1 MHASMSGSLSTS
13 EQLRQHLV
21 NAVSSFHP
29 AAAQSASNVATAAS
43 LAASKLN
50 ASAVRPLSSPGD
62 LTSRLHTYLLH
73 ALSSSP
79 GLSVYASN
87 FELLSRLFRDSL
99 RSYFTHLV
107 SFYSTVLSSLY
118 SSHAQPAWLRFL
130 ARHTHSASFLAFL
143 RCCVVRLLSASG
155 RLFSIANWLLC
166 PTLFIRLLYRHTLAL
181 TFFFLV
187 HLTYQSAVQPSLSA
201 LHAQLRSLFIHP
213 SYLHKEHTLERKMQQ
228 SITYR
233 QWKRAASQLD
243 RLQGAYRWKEN
254 SRSPYYD
261 CFRVR
266 DDLQQFRYLVDSRD
280 VKGIMQYSR
289 ARLYRNLV
297 GINDRRLYGVLRAGT
312 KRLIEE
318 YISEV
323 VRALQ
328 LVCVIESDEV
338 SAADKLAF
346 FNETRH
352 AFGRS
357 ALLLSGGATL
367 GLYHTGVIKALH
379 DNHLLPRVL
388 SGASVGA
395 IVVAM
400 LGTRTDEE
408 IRRVFSEDAHLL
420 ALNFFPPDAEST
432 QRTFTRLLTTGTLMD
447 INVLRACVRANVP
460 NMTFQE
466 AYDRSGRIINIVVSP
481 AITSGNQDSL
491 RLLNYLTA
499 PNVLVWSAAL
509 ASCAI
514 PGIYAPV
521 ELMCMDEDGVERK
534 WLEGDVR
541 WQDGSVQADL
551 PMERLR
557 ELFNINHFIV
567 SQVNPHVLPFLRP
580 ITGSAFSS
588 TASLPFSLLARL
600 IDFLSA
606 SIKTTL
612 LNLLS
617 AVPLPFQSPIRFMLD
632 QTYVG
637 DITITPH
644 LSAHDYALLLKN
656 PTSDRLTTCLH
667 QSEQATWRLLA
678 MIKGACEIEMALD
691 DGVRR
696 MRGQLI
702 MQEMAEARKV
712 ERLSRVRSWS
722 TDFDRREKDDEA
734 KEMNGG
740 GSGDH
745 KTGEDEV
752 DQSDETEPSVSSIEE
767 EGEEL
772 EQDERPPLTKAQSA
786 QLAQSTLAS
795 SKARRPLQNVHTQ
808 QATPPPAV
816 SSSPLRNGHGGAS
829 SASSRTGAHPS
840 GVPPQI
846 AHLHLPS
853 TNHTRAS
860 HISGLDGRNAA
871 SALTHRSTG
880 ESVAHAYV
888 LANKSFK
895 RGATESSNPQP
906 HSRSAAVT
914 PHNRHSGE
922 GSRDEPVPLSPPPYS
937 RARTPPPASSLA
949 AESNM
954 SYDELISTRQT
965 SARLQQLLQGSGVR
979 GQSASNVHADES
991 SKTADVFSPPPRDAS
1006 LKALTLPSLVSFR
1019 PVNKRHISERD
1030 LQRMAGAGDETD
1042 SEDEERGWNAM
1053 MVRSDSSATDDST
1066 DEDDTDEKTA
1076 ARASKRAAPSHS
1088 ESMAAARASGD
1099 GETDDS
1105 VLPPPNMQHS
1115 SSVPASRLAFFA
1127 SLLPFPR
1134 FQRSVSSRSPAERKA
1149 ERQQQQAA
1157 GKSVR
1162 GKHSASHATRL
1173 NIAGGRGGSSGRLS
1187 GRSSNSS
1194 QLELK
1199 RTLSVGEL
1207 CSDLPAC

>member
-1 MHASMSGSLSTS
+1 MSGSSSAS
-13 EQLRQHLV
+13 ERLRQHV
-21 NAVSSFHP
+21 VSAVSSL
-29 AAAQSASNVATAAS
+29 QSAAPSKAS
-43 LAASKLN
+43 LASSFPPAKLVSSLPPPASIP
-50 ASAVRPLSSPGD
+50 SIP
-62 LTSRLHTYLLH
+62 TSRLHAFLLH
-73 ALSSSP
+73 ALSASP
-79 GLSVYASN
+79 ALSVYSSN
-87 FELLSRLFRDSL
+87 FSLISRLFQDCL
-99 RSYFTHLV
+99 RSFFTHLS
-107 SFYSTVLSSLY
+107 SFYVTVFSALFARRVQS
-118 SSHAQPAWLRFL
+118 PWLRFL
-130 ARHTHSASFLAFL
+130 ARHTHSASLLACL
-143 RCCVVRLLSASG
+143 RYCILRLLSASH
-155 RLFSIANWLLC
+155 RLFSFMNWLLC
-166 PTLFIRLLYRHTLAL
+166 PSLFLRLLYRHTLAL
-181 TFFFLV
+181 TFFFLL
-187 HLTYQSAVQPSLSA
+187 HLTYQSAVQPSLST
-201 LHAQLRSLFIHP
+201 LHAQVRALFIHP
-213 SYLHKEHTLERKMQQ
+213 SYLHKEQTLERKMQQ

-254 SRSPYYD
+254 SRSPWYD
-261 CFRVR
+261 RDRIR
-266 DDLQQFRYLVDSRD
+266 DDLQQFRFLVDSRD

-328 LVCVIESDEV
+328 LVCVIESEEV

-408 IRRVFSEDAHLL
+408 IRRVFSDDVHLL

-521 ELMCMDEDGVERK
+521 ELMCMDEDGKERK

-580 ITGSAFSS
+580 ITGATLSS
-588 TASLPFSLLARL
+588 TASLPFSFLSRL

-612 LNLLS
+612 LNLLA

-644 LSAHDYALLLKN
+644 LSPHDYALLLKN
-656 PTSDRLTTCLH
+656 PTTERLNRCLH

-702 MQEMAEARKV
+702 MQEMAEARRV

-722 TDFDRREKDDEA
+722 TDFDGREKE
-734 KEMNGG
+734 
-740 GSGDH
+740 
-745 KTGEDEV
+745 EDEGKQTTSGQAERRARV
-752 DQSDETEPSVSSIEE
+752 DDVDESEDTEPSVGSIEE
-767 EGEEL
+767 EGEQP
-772 EQDERPPLTKAQSA
+772 EQDEPPYRMNAQSS
-786 QLAQSTLAS
+786 QSPCSAMAGS
-795 SKARRPLQNVHTQ
+795 RAKRPLQRINPQET
-808 QATPPPAV
+808 
-816 SSSPLRNGHGGAS
+816 SSTSAPSSAPLRNGHTTVS
-829 SASSRTGAHPS
+829 SPATPSRSHAHPS
-840 GVPPQI
+840 GVPPQV

-853 TNHTRAS
+853 TNHTHAS

-888 LANKSFK
+888 LANKSIK
-895 RGATESSNPQP
+895 RAAAEGANQQPQT
-906 HSRSAAVT
+906 RSAAVT
-914 PHNRHSGE
+914 PSKRHSGD
-922 GSRDEPVPLSPPPYS
+922 GSRDDSTLLSPTHTRS
-937 RARTPPPASSLA
+937 RTPPPSSTSHSDPA
-949 AESNM
+949 TAFS
-954 SYDELISTRQT
+954 ELVSSGHS
-965 SARLQQLLQGSGVR
+965 SARLQQLLQGTGVR
-979 GQSASNVHADES
+979 GSSASNVHADDAS
-991 SKTADVFSPPPRDAS
+991 RRDVFSPPPREAA
-1006 LKALTLPSLVSFR
+1006 LKALMLPSLVGFR
-1019 PVNKRHISERD
+1019 PVNKRHISAKD
-1030 LQRMAGAGDETD
+1030 LQRLKGAGDSSD
-1042 SEDEERGWNAM
+1042 SEDDEKAWNAM
-1053 MVRSDSSATDDST
+1053 MVRSDDSDSDSSDSAPEASEEKKEATRST
-1066 DEDDTDEKTA
+1066 V
-1076 ARASKRAAPSHS
+1076 
-1088 ESMAAARASGD
+1088 AAATTRKHSVGRPT
-1099 GETDDS
+1099 ES
-1105 VLPPPNMQHS
+1105 VLTSPTMQHS
-1115 SSVPASRLAFFA
+1115 STEPVVSRLSFLA
-1127 SLLPFPR
+1127 SLLPFS
-1134 FQRSVSSRSPAERKA
+1134 RSVSSGPPRVREA

-1157 GKSVR
+1157 SGASVR

-1173 NIAGGRGGSSGRLS
+1173 NVAGGRGGSSGKLS
-1187 GRSSNSS
+1187 ARSNDSS
-1194 QLELK
+1194 QREL
-1199 RTLSVGEL
+1199 RRNLSLNEL
-1207 CSDLPAC
+1207 VSDLPAC

>member
-1 MHASMSGSLSTS
+1 MSESLSAS
-13 EQLRQHLV
+13 EQQLRQHLV
-21 NAVSSFHP
+21 SAVSSLHS
-29 AAAQSASNVATAAS
+29 ASQSASK
-43 LAASKLN
+43 LAFFPPSKPAVPLP
-50 ASAVRPLSSPGD
+50 SALSPPSVP
-62 LTSRLHTYLLH
+62 TSRLHAFLLH
-73 ALSSSP
+73 ALSASPALSAYSSQ
-79 GLSVYASN
+79 Y
-87 FELLSRLFRDSL
+87 ELLSRLFHDCV
-99 RSYFTHLV
+99 RSYFSHLIA
-107 SFYSTVLSSLY
+107 FYKTLFTSLF
-118 SSHAQPAWLRFL
+118 SRHAQPPWVRFL
-130 ARHTHSASFLAFL
+130 ARHSHSASFLAFL
-143 RCCVVRLLSASG
+143 RYCFFRLLSVARRVSS
-155 RLFSIANWLLC
+155 LLNWLLC
-166 PTLFIRLLYRHTLAL
+166 PQLFMRLLYRHTLAL
-181 TFFFLV
+181 TFFFLL

-201 LHAQLRSLFIHP
+201 LHGQLRSLFIHP
-213 SYLHKEHTLERKMQQ
+213 SYLHKEHALERKMQQ
-228 SITYR
+228 SVTYK

-254 SRSPYYD
+254 SRSPHYD
-261 CFRVR
+261 WHRIR

-280 VKGIMQYSR
+280 VKGIMHYSR

-408 IRRVFSEDAHLL
+408 IRRVFSDDAHLL

-521 ELMCMDEDGVERK
+521 ELMCMDEDGKERK

-567 SQVNPHVLPFLRP
+567 SQVNPHVLPFIRP
-580 ITGSAFSS
+580 LTGSAFSS
-588 TASLPFSLLARL
+588 TSSLPFSLLSRL

-612 LNLLS
+612 LNLLA

-644 LSAHDYALLLKN
+644 LSPHDYALLLKN
-656 PTSDRLTTCLH
+656 PTTERLNMCL
-667 QSEQATWRLLA
+667 QKSEQATWQLLA

-722 TDFDRREKDDEA
+722 TDFDRRESEEEA
-734 KEMNGG
+734 KEMNGA
-740 GSGDH
+740 SER
-745 KTGEDEV
+745 KTGDDEM
-752 DQSDETEPSVSSIEE
+752 DASDETEPSVSSIEE
-767 EGEEL
+767 EGEEI
-772 EQDERPPLTKAQSA
+772 EQEERPPLSKS
-786 QLAQSTLAS
+786 QSTQQPSLAG
-795 SKARRPLQNVHTQ
+795 SKARRPLQHVHSQ
-808 QATPPPAV
+808 QTASMPIA
-816 SSSPLRNGHGGAS
+816 SSLSLRNGNGAAS
-829 SASSRTGAHPS
+829 SLATASRTGAHPS
-840 GVPPQI
+840 GVPPQV

-853 TNHTRAS
+853 TNQTRAS

-895 RGATESSNPQP
+895 RGATESTLHT
-906 HSRSAAVT
+906 HSRSAGVT
-914 PHNRHSGE
+914 PHKRHSGE
-922 GSRDEPVPLSPPPYS
+922 GSRDEPIPLSPPYS
-937 RARTPPPASSLA
+937 RARTPPPASSA
-949 AESNM
+949 SNEPAL
-954 SYDELISTRQT
+954 SYDELISSRQT

-979 GQSASNVHADES
+979 GHSASNVHADES
-991 SKTADVFSPPPRDAS
+991 SRSADAFSPPPREANS
-1006 LKALTLPSLVSFR
+1006 KALTLPSLVGFR
-1019 PVNKRHISERD
+1019 PVNKRHLSERD
-1030 LQRMAGAGDETD
+1030 LQRLTGEG
-1042 SEDEERGWNAM
+1042 ER
-1053 MVRSDSSATDDST
+1053 V
-1066 DEDDTDEKTA
+1066 
-1076 ARASKRAAPSHS
+1076 
-1088 ESMAAARASGD
+1088 
-1099 GETDDS
+1099 
-1105 VLPPPNMQHS
+1105 
-1115 SSVPASRLAFFA
+1115 
-1127 SLLPFPR
+1127 
-1134 FQRSVSSRSPAERKA
+1134 
-1149 ERQQQQAA
+1149 
-1157 GKSVR
+1157 
-1162 GKHSASHATRL
+1162 
-1173 NIAGGRGGSSGRLS
+1173 
-1187 GRSSNSS
+1187 
-1194 QLELK
+1194 
-1199 RTLSVGEL
+1199 
-1207 CSDLPAC
+1207 

>member
-1 MHASMSGSLSTS
+1 MSGDSSAS
-13 EQLRQHLV
+13 EQLRHHV
-21 NAVSSFHP
+21 VSAVSSLHS
-29 AAAQSASNVATAAS
+29 AAHQTASS
-43 LAASKLN
+43 LASVSSSKLTTSPPSP
-50 ASAVRPLSSPGD
+50 SAPPSD
-62 LTSRLHTYLLH
+62 LASRLHAFLLH
-73 ALSSSP
+73 VLSASP
-79 GLSVYASN
+79 GLSVYSSN
-87 FELLSRLFRDSL
+87 FALLSRLFRDCL
-99 RSYFTHLV
+99 RSFCTHLIA
-107 SFYSTVLSSLY
+107 FYSTIFSSIF
-118 SSHAQPAWLRFL
+118 SRRAQPPWLRFL

-143 RCCVVRLLSASG
+143 RYGILRLLSMSA
-155 RLFSIANWLLC
+155 RLFSVANWLLC
-166 PTLFIRLLYRHTLAL
+166 PDLFLRLLYRHALAL
-181 TFFFLV
+181 TFFFLL
-187 HLTYQSAVQPSLSA
+187 HLTYQSAVQPTLSA
-201 LHAQLRSLFIHP
+201 VHAQLRSLFIHP
-213 SYLHKEHTLERKMQQ
+213 SYLHKEHALEWKMEQ
-228 SITYR
+228 SITYK

-254 SRSPYYD
+254 SRSPWYD
-261 CFRVR
+261 HHRIGV
-266 DDLQQFRYLVDSRD
+266 DLQQFRYLVDSRD
-280 VKGIMQYSR
+280 VKGIMLYSR

-408 IRRVFSEDAHLL
+408 IRRVFSDDAHLL

-447 INVLRACVRANVP
+447 INVLRSCVRANVP

-521 ELMCMDEDGVERK
+521 ELMCMDEDGKERK

-588 TASLPFSLLARL
+588 TSSLPFSLLSRL

-612 LNLLS
+612 LNLLA

-644 LSAHDYALLLKN
+644 LSLSDYALLLKN
-656 PTSDRLTTCLH
+656 PTTDRLNMCLKR
-667 QSEQATWRLLA
+667 SEQATWRLLA

-722 TDFDRREKDDEA
+722 TDFDRREKDQES
-734 KEMNGG
+734 NGG
-740 GSGDH
+740 DGES
-745 KTGEDEV
+745 KAGEDEL
-752 DQSDETEPSVSSIEE
+752 DASDETEPSVSSIEE

-772 EQDERPPLTKAQSA
+772 EQEERPPLMKSQSA
-786 QLAQSTLAS
+786 QATSSTLAS
-795 SKARRPLQNVHTQ
+795 SKARRPIQHVHAAQVASTHVPS
-808 QATPPPAV
+808 A
-816 SSSPLRNGHGGAS
+816 SPLRNGNGT
-829 SASSRTGAHPS
+829 ASSRTGAHPS

-853 TNHTRAS
+853 TNQTRAS

-888 LANKSFK
+888 LASKSIK
-895 RGATESSNPQP
+895 RGTTEGNGRQP
-906 HSRSAAVT
+906 HSHSAAST
-914 PHNRHSGE
+914 PHKRHSGE
-922 GSRDEPVPLSPPPYS
+922 GSRDDSIPLSPPPYS
-937 RARTPPPASSLA
+937 RARTPPPTCHTSADAGL
-949 AESNM
+949 
-954 SYDELISTRQT
+954 SYDELISSRQT

-979 GQSASNVHADES
+979 GQSASNVHAAES
-991 SKTADVFSPPPRDAS
+991 NGGADAFSPPSREVS
-1006 LKALTLPSLVSFR
+1006 LKALTLPSLVGFR
-1019 PVNKRHISERD
+1019 PVDRRHLSERD
-1030 LQRMAGAGDETD
+1030 LQRLAGAGDESD

-1053 MVRSDSSATDDST
+1053 VVRSDSSDSDDST
-1066 DEDDTDEKTA
+1066 DDERDEKK
-1076 ARASKRAAPSHS
+1076 RSK
-1088 ESMAAARASGD
+1088 G
-1099 GETDDS
+1099 
-1105 VLPPPNMQHS
+1105 
-1115 SSVPASRLAFFA
+1115 
-1127 SLLPFPR
+1127 
-1134 FQRSVSSRSPAERKA
+1134 SSRSSSSSEPSGQAGASDEGRATGIGPAA
-1149 ERQQQQAA
+1149 TSYAA
-1157 GKSVR
+1157 C
-1162 GKHSASHATRL
+1162 
-1173 NIAGGRGGSSGRLS
+1173 
-1187 GRSSNSS
+1187 
-1194 QLELK
+1194 E
-1199 RTLSVGEL
+1199 
-1207 CSDLPAC
+1207 

>member
-1 MHASMSGSLSTS
+1 MSGSVSAS
-13 EQLRQHLV
+13 DQLRQHV
-21 NAVSSFHP
+21 ISAVSSL
-29 AAAQSASNVATAAS
+29 QSAATQSVSS
-43 LAASKLN
+43 LATVPPSKLIT
-50 ASAVRPLSSPGD
+50 SPPLPLSVPPD
-62 LTSRLHTYLLH
+62 LTSRLHAFLLH
-73 ALSSSP
+73 SLSASP
-79 GLSVYASN
+79 GLSVYSPNLA
-87 FELLSRLFRDSL
+87 LLSRLFHDCL
-99 RSYFTHLV
+99 RSYLTHLTA
-107 SFYSTVLSSLY
+107 FYSTMLQSVY
-118 SSHAQPAWLRFL
+118 SRHAQPAWLRFL
-130 ARHTHSASFLAFL
+130 ARHSHSASFVSFL
-143 RCCVVRLLSASG
+143 RYCVLRVLSISG
-155 RLFSIANWLLC
+155 RLFSVANWLLC
-166 PTLFIRLLYRHTLAL
+166 PQLFLRLLYRHTLAL
-181 TFFFLV
+181 AFFFLL
-187 HLTYQSAVQPSLSA
+187 HLTYQSAIQPSLSA
-201 LHAQLRSLFIHP
+201 LLAQLRALLIHP
-213 SYLHKEHTLERKMQQ
+213 SYLQKEHTLERKMHQ
-228 SITYR
+228 SVTYK

-243 RLQGAYRWKEN
+243 RLQGAYRWKET
-254 SRSPYYD
+254 SRSPWYD
-261 CFRVR
+261 AGRILS
-266 DDLQQFRYLVDSRD
+266 DLQQFRFLVDSRD
-280 VKGIMQYSR
+280 VKGIMHYSR

-447 INVLRACVRANVP
+447 ITVLRACVRANVP

-521 ELMCMDEDGVERK
+521 ELMCMDEDGKERK

-588 TASLPFSLLARL
+588 AASLPFSLLSRL

-612 LNLLS
+612 LNLLA

-656 PTSDRLTTCLH
+656 PTSERLHSCLKK
-667 QSEQATWRLLA
+667 SEQATWRLLA

-712 ERLSRVRSWS
+712 ERLSKVRSWS
-722 TDFDRREKDDEA
+722 TDFDRREKDEEA

-740 GSGDH
+740 SERKAGD
-745 KTGEDEV
+745 DEV
-752 DQSDETEPSVSSIEE
+752 DESDETEPSVSSIEE

-772 EQDERPPLTKAQSA
+772 EQEERPPLNKS
-786 QLAQSTLAS
+786 QSTQVAPSALAG
-795 SKARRPLQNVHTQ
+795 SKARRPLQHVHTSQ
-808 QATPPPAV
+808 TASLPVASSSLQRNGNGTV
-816 SSSPLRNGHGGAS
+816 SSSAV
-829 SASSRTGAHPS
+829 SSRTGVHPS
-840 GVPPQI
+840 GVPPQV

-853 TNHTRAS
+853 TNQTRAL

-880 ESVAHAYV
+880 DSVAHAYV
-888 LANKSFK
+888 LANKSIK
-895 RGATESSNPQP
+895 RGSTEGSNQQT
-906 HSRSAAVT
+906 HSRSAATT
-914 PHNRHSGE
+914 PHKRHSGD
-922 GSRDEPVPLSPPPYS
+922 GSRDDSVPLSPPPQS
-937 RARTPPPASSLA
+937 RARTPPPASSTIGDPT
-949 AESNM
+949 M
-954 SYDELISTRQT
+954 SYDELISSRQT
-965 SARLQQLLQGSGVR
+965 SARLQQLLQGAGVR
-979 GQSASNVHADES
+979 GQSASNVHTDES
-991 SKTADVFSPPPRDAS
+991 SRSADGFSPPPREAS
-1006 LKALTLPSLVSFR
+1006 LKALTLPSLVGFR
-1019 PVNKRHISERD
+1019 PVNKRHLSERD
-1030 LQRMAGAGDETD
+1030 LQRLAGAGDESD

-1053 MVRSDSSATDDST
+1053 MVRSDSSGTDDSS
-1066 DEDDTDEKTA
+1066 DEDGEERKA
-1076 ARASKRAAPSHS
+1076 AKRSKRPASSDS
-1088 ESMAAARASGD
+1088 ETTTEAAASGGSATAD
-1099 GETDDS
+1099 T
-1105 VLPPPNMQHS
+1105 VLPPPPMAHAQ
-1115 SSVPASRLAFFA
+1115 SVPMSRLSFFA

-1149 ERQQQQAA
+1149 EREQQRQAA
-1157 GKSVR
+1157 GKNGR

-1187 GRSSNSS
+1187 GRSSGSS

-1199 RTLSVGEL
+1199 RNLSLGEL
-1207 CSDLPAC
+1207 ASDLPAC